1 MEASAL
7 QRRFLLGPL
16 VALALLGPAGEMPG
30 LNPDPVATTTGS
42 PTPQTP
48 GELARAVI
56 VDALEAQQV
65 YYVDNLVF
73 AAGSGTELEVLSELD
88 PSISWGTE
96 VIVQVPAEEFVES
109 PVVVLRAPLP
119 DGSSLCLALVTT
131 EQDAG
136 MWYARAAKDKK
147 CPKVRAGM
155 RGWGTDDQASWGPA

>member
-1 MEASAL
+1 M
-7 QRRFLLGPL
+7 
-16 VALALLGPAGEMPG
+16 VALALLGPAGNVPG
-30 LNPDPVATTTGS
+30 LDPVATPTTTGS
-42 PTPQTP
+42 PTPETP

-73 AAGSGTELEVLSELD
+73 AAGSGTELEVLSDLD
-88 PSISWGTE
+88 PSISWGTA

-119 DGSSLCLALVTT
+119 DRSSLCLALVTT

-136 MWYARAAKDKK
+136 VWYAHAAKDKK

-155 RGWGTDDQASWGPA
+155 RGWGTDEQVSWGPA

>member
-1 MEASAL
+1 VDAAAL

-16 VALALLGPAGEMPG
+16 VALALLGPAGDVPG
-30 LNPDPVATTTGS
+30 LNPQASPTTTGS

-65 YYVDNLVF
+65 YYVDNLWF
-73 AAGSGTELEVLSELD
+73 AAGSGGELEVLRRLD
-88 PSISWGTE
+88 PSIAWGTA
-96 VIVQVPAEEFVES
+96 VIVQVPAEEFGES
-109 PVVVLRAPLP
+109 LVVVLRAPLSS
-119 DGSSLCLALVTT
+119 GESLCLALVTT

-136 MWYARAAKDKK
+136 LWYARAATGAK

-155 RGWGTDDQASWGPA
+155 RGWGADDTSWGPA